1 MSRFFWS
8 LPTKYTCVNTIEKL
22 GLWRFVE
29 IHFMKLRRC
38 ELYDKTE
45 LESKFKFG
53 SRKLKPHRAITRVAV
68 RLSAIFGRT
77 TQDFRKNCFER
88 AWTPNTLVFLFLVQ
102 NAQIFSQ

>member
-8 LPTKYTCVNTIEKL
+8 LHAKYPCVNTIEKL
-22 GLWRFVE
+22 GLQRFVE
-29 IHFMKLRRC
+29 IHFMKLRRR

-53 SRKLKPHRAITRVAV
+53 SCKLEPHRAITKVAL

-77 TQDFRKNCFER
+77 TQDFRKI
-88 AWTPNTLVFLFLVQ
+88 FLREPGRKRP
-102 NAQIFSQ
+102 